1 MIRDQ
6 HIPQP
11 KSQQDFRRHRPGH
24 LNPDRKGV
32 RTALTG
38 NTGRKPSVLRSTMPI
53 QFLSHLVF
61 SEPSGRIRTTYS
73 PCPSR
78 FAATHI
84 KGEFFFFAP
93 PNSSVE
99 EQT

>member
-1 MIRDQ
+1 MNLHQ

-11 KSQQDFRRHRPGH
+11 KSQQEFRRHRPGRS
-24 LNPDRKGV
+24 NPAPKRV

-38 NTGRKPSVLRSTMPI
+38 KTGRKPSVLRLAMPI
-53 QFLSHLVF
+53 QSLSHLVF
-61 SEPSGRIRTTYS
+61 SEPSGRIRPTHS

-78 FAATHI
+78 FAVTHI
-84 KGEFFFFAP
+84 KGELFFFAP

-99 EQT
+99 EQA

>member
-1 MIRDQ
+1 MTLHQ

-11 KSQQDFRRHRPGH
+11 DSQQEFRGNRPGH
-24 LNPDRKGV
+24 RNPARKGV

-38 NTGRKPSVLRSTMPI
+38 KTGRKPSVLRSAMPI
-53 QFLSHLVF
+53 QSLSHLVF
-61 SEPSGRIRTTYS
+61 SEPSGRIRPTHS

-78 FAATHI
+78 FAVTHI
-84 KGEFFFFAP
+84 KGELFFFAP